1 MSEDISILLKEAE
14 QDYENRQF
22 DNSQEKLKKIIEA
35 EPQND
40 KAITILA
47 DIYAIRG
54 LISSVINQ
62 YFSLINILEAR
73 GDLRKALDVCGW
85 ILKLDSENI
94 NVRMKNILI
103 YQKLGD
109 KGEVIRQSLSLAR
122 LLIELGQG
130 DQSIL
135 LLQKTQEASPDNLEV
150 GSELA
155 EIYISY
161 GHIPEAVA
169 QYKKIAASYLEKGL
183 INKAADTY
191 KRLKL
196 VVPEEKDVM
205 LYLGKIYMDL
215 GQYKEAEA
223 EFRSILR
230 LDLNNI
236 EALMLLGE
244 VCQKKGQYKDAVL
257 ALTKVIAINNQEVR
271 ALEKLGELYQ
281 EQGKIKEAVK
291 DYISAAQNYQ
301 LLGNI
306 EKAIEIYQKVLLIDS
321 TNPVACRELTNL
333 GAPLAKA
340 GVEEEQKVMR
350 EKEETFEEK
359 IVEPQEKIEPVAE
372 EYSFEKAEEKIEK
385 QEEKVEIF
393 EPAAAKEE
401 FVMSIEEEKEEE
413 PVIIIGAKDEEDL
426 KKIKKEEVKVKL
438 DKHLIKTGL
447 IKEGV
452 AEKEPI
458 GLIKNRGASIS
469 LKSGLIS
476 SVDKEEA
483 VRRKT
488 GLIKGKLIPSS
499 AAVEEKPVFSEAKI
513 LAPEVEITEK
523 EAAALPASSVE
534 EASVQ
539 EEFLEKMEMKE
550 EKADEPKPFE
560 DALVLSGSPD
570 AVSLELPAAVEEV
583 KEVEMVEQI
592 EPEEVKKEVEKEV
605 LIDEKMFSIDKLMIS
620 GKASEA
626 MEKCI
631 ELLNTNP
638 DDDAIRFELGKIYLE
653 KGLLDQAIEI
663 FDYLKQKEKENIE
676 YRYFIIAALKW
687 KGDFKTLLFQMYQLA
702 GLLVKNN
709 RNSELVKLYQDII
722 LLDEE
727 NIETKKRL
735 ADLYLKLDQ
744 KAEGIFYL
752 ENIAEDYIML
762 ERVSKAIDVYNK
774 VFSETGDL
782 SIREKLA
789 YLYKINNQIKESI
802 NEYTE
807 LANVYSSFNRP
818 ESEIKAVE
826 NIMELDPENLPSR
839 IRLSELLIDSSSNKN
854 VENLFKIA
862 VIYSSSGEKEKAKQY
877 FEKVVAID
885 ENYAPAYDRLI
896 DVYFELK
903 DKEKALKYAESLIG
917 SYESEKRYNEA
928 AQIYRRIINYDP
940 DDVKARTE
948 LSRIY
953 MLSEEKEKAIDELLQ
968 LIKTLSSKEQ
978 WEEVVNVYNKI
989 VELDPNN
996 FDYHFNL
1003 GLIYFERLNM
1013 FKEAANKLEESFKI
1027 SPRDIKSGQY
1037 LLNIYLKMNEPY
1049 KIIDVYKRLLAID
1062 SSFKSMEQEIID
1074 KYLQKIENKPESLA
1088 ARYDLGIIYKEMGR
1102 LDEAIEQFQQ
1112 SKKQP
1117 ELLLKSYNMLGLS
1130 FVQKEEMGM
1139 FDLAVRQLKK
1149 ALDIKGYPPE
1159 EYLEIKYNLGN
1170 IYFEKRYYREA
1181 ENYFK
1186 EVVKEVPGYKDVQDK
1201 LKEIK

>member
-1 MSEDISILLKEAE
+1 MPENINTLLKEAE

-40 KAITILA
+40 KAITVLA

-94 NVRMKNILI
+94 NVRMKIILI

-135 LLQKTQEASPDNLEV
+135 LLQKTQETSPDNLEV

-205 LYLGKIYMDL
+205 VSLGKIYMDL

-223 EFRSILR
+223 EFRSVLR
-230 LDLNNI
+230 LDLNNM

-291 DYISAAQNYQ
+291 DYINAAQNYQ

-333 GAPLAKA
+333 GAPLASA
-340 GVEEEQKVMR
+340 ELEEEQKRMR

-359 IVEPQEKIEPVAE
+359 IVEPQEKIEPITE
-372 EYSFEKAEEKIEK
+372 EYSFEKAKEKIEK
-385 QEEKVEIF
+385 QEEKVETF

-401 FVMSIEEEKEEE
+401 FVMNIEEEKEEE

-476 SVDKEEA
+476 SVDREEA

-488 GLIKGKLIPSS
+488 GLIKGKLIPSEIKI
-499 AAVEEKPVFSEAKI
+499 EEKPSLEKV
-513 LAPEVEITEK
+513 LTPEVEKTEK
-523 EAAALPASSVE
+523 EVLPTSFAEEVSIQEAFLSS
-534 EASVQ
+534 
-539 EEFLEKMEMKE
+539 MEMKE
-550 EKADEPKPFE
+550 EKVDEAKSFEEIPESSEKPE
-560 DALVLSGSPD
+560 I
-570 AVSLELPAAVEEV
+570 VSEEPPAAAEEV
-583 KEVEMVEQI
+583 KEIEVVEQI
-592 EPEEVKKEVEKEV
+592 KPEEAKKEVEKEV
-605 LIDEKMFSIDKLMIS
+605 LIDEKMFSIDKLVIS

-626 MEKCI
+626 IEKCI

-638 DDDAIRFELGKIYLE
+638 DDDMIRLELGKIYLE
-653 KGLLDQAIEI
+653 KGLLNQALEI
-663 FDYLKQKEKENIE
+663 FDSLKQKEKENIE
-676 YRYFIIAALKW
+676 YRYFIIEALKW
-687 KGDFKTLLFQMYQLA
+687 KGDFKALLFQMYQLA
-702 GLLVKNN
+702 GLLVKGN

-762 ERVSKAIDVYNK
+762 ERVPKAIDVYNK

-782 SIREKLA
+782 SVREKLA
-789 YLYKINNQIKESI
+789 YLYKINNQIKEST

-807 LANVYSSFNRP
+807 LAKVYSSFNQP
-818 ESEIKAVE
+818 ENEIKAIE
-826 NIMELDPENLPSR
+826 NIIELDPENLPSR
-839 IRLSELLIDSSSNKN
+839 IRLSELLIDSSNSKN
-854 VENLFKIA
+854 VENLFKTAI
-862 VIYSSSGEKEKAKQY
+862 IYSSSGEKEKAKQY

-903 DKEKALKYAESLIG
+903 DKENALKYAESLIN

-940 DDVKARTE
+940 DDIKARTE

-953 MLSEEKEKAIDELLQ
+953 MLSEEKEKAIGELLQ

-989 VELDPNN
+989 IELDPNN

-1003 GLIYFERLNM
+1003 GLIYFERLSM
-1013 FKEAANKLEESFKI
+1013 FKEAANQLEVSFKI

-1049 KIIDVYKRLLAID
+1049 KIIDIYKRLLAVD

-1074 KYLQKIENKPESLA
+1074 KYLQKIENKPENLA

-1112 SKKQP
+1112 SKKQS

-1130 FVQKEEMGM
+1130 FAQKEEMGM

-1149 ALDIKGYPPE
+1149 ALGIKGYPPE
-1159 EYLEIKYNLGN
+1159 EYIEIKYNLGN
-1170 IYFEKRYYREA
+1170 IYFEKRYYQEA

-1186 EVVKEVPGYKDVQDK
+1186 EIIKESPGYKDTQDK
-1201 LKEIK
+1201 LKEIKKETS